1 MKKALLILTA
11 LLAIA
16 CIGAMPFLC
25 THSDILPEVST
36 AYYDYKA
43 KEDALTATGPEAE
56 LMRMLTGLS
65 ADTKLEPV
73 KTPIK
78 FSWFGLYLTIGA
90 VVAILLLLWL
100 TRKQTSL
107 RQALLWTTVLS
118 VPFGLIG
125 ARLVYCLVNISFYLN
140 AISAPEAMLKVWE
153 GGLSLGGAL
162 VFIVLAGVIGAKIA
176 RFSVGPLLYTLVPA
190 LLVFC
195 TFVSIGVETNNMGFG
210 PEVEHLVGSFTAMFG
225 ETRRLNTA
233 MMVASI
239 TAALATAFFIHG
251 KLLITR
257 GKLNPSLQ
265 FALYTFLYG
274 SVMILMESLRE
285 DGHMVWGFVHAEMA
299 FDLCFALPA
308 LLYLAKTKK
317 RILLALLATAVLA
330 GAVVALEFALDRSSI
345 GDGLLYAA
353 YVAVLGGY
361 IFFGCT
367 CAKKRLAV

>member
-16 CIGAMPFLC
+16 CIVALPFLC

-43 KEDALTATGPEAE
+43 KEEALTATGPEAE

-73 KTPIK
+73 RTPMA
-78 FSWFGLYLTIGA
+78 FSRFGLTLAIGA
-90 VVAILLLLWL
+90 AAAICLLLYLNW
-100 TRKQTSL
+100 
-107 RQALLWTTVLS
+107 RQPDQRRASMYTAALA
-118 VPFGLIG
+118 VPMGLIG
-125 ARLVYCLVNISFYLN
+125 ARLVYCLVNIGYYLN
-140 AISAPEAMLKVWE
+140 AISAPEAMLKMWE
-153 GGLSLGGAL
+153 GGLSLSGAL
-162 VFIVLAGVIGAKIA
+162 AFAVLAGVIAAKITNT
-176 RFSVGPLLYTLVPA
+176 SVRNVLDDLIYSLLA
-190 LLVFC
+190 FC
-195 TFVSIGVETNNMGFG
+195 IFAAIACEIIDMGFG
-210 PEVEHLVGSFTAMFG
+210 PELGRSLGKFTVTIGETIRLSTTTLRIFAMLVLPMAHLYHRLHLVERG
-225 ETRRLNTA
+225 LNA
-233 MMVASI
+233 PG
-239 TAALATAFFIHG
+239 L
-251 KLLITR
+251 
-257 GKLNPSLQ
+257 P
-265 FALYTFLYG
+265 FALTAFLYG

-285 DGHMVWGFVHAEMA
+285 DGHMVWGFVHAEMV
-299 FDLCFALPA
+299 FDLVFALPA

-353 YVAVLGGY
+353 YVAVLDGY

>member
-78 FSWFGLYLTIGA
+78 FSWFGLVLAIGA
-90 VVAILLLLWL
+90 LAFICLLLRLN
-100 TRKQTSL
+100 RKQPDLRDALIWTS
-107 RQALLWTTVLS
+107 ALA
-118 VPFGLIG
+118 VPFGLLG
-125 ARLVYCLVNISFYLN
+125 ARLVYCLVNLAFYFN
-140 AISAPEAMLKVWE
+140 AIAAPEAMLKSWE
-153 GGLSLGGAL
+153 GGLSISGAL
-162 VFIVLAGVIGAKIA
+162 AFTVLAGVIGARVGKVRIESVLDAMAAPLVWLAISATIA
-176 RFSVGPLLYTLVPA
+176 ARTI
-190 LLVFC
+190 C
-195 TFVSIGVETNNMGFG
+195 MGFG
-210 PEVEHLVGSFTAMFG
+210 PEISGGFLTVAINGVQRLDTSDLTMFVMC
-225 ETRRLNTA
+225 L
-233 MMVASI
+233 
-239 TAALATAFFIHG
+239 
-251 KLLITR
+251 LLIAAELLS
-257 GKLNPSLQ
+257 GKNAPVGVR

-285 DGHMVWGFVHAEMA
+285 DGHMVWGFVHAEMV

-317 RILLALLATAVLA
+317 RILLSLLATAVLA
-330 GAVVALEFALDRSSI
+330 GAIVALEFALDRSSI

-353 YVAVLGGY
+353 YIAVLGGY
-361 IFFGCT
+361 ISLGCI
-367 CAKKRLAV
+367 CAKKRLAS